1 MTGADVTTLLGFLT
15 GGLLVGLV
23 GHWFDL
29 VALIVRR
36 G

>member
-1 MTGADVTTLLGFLT
+1 MTSEEVVAVLGFLT
-15 GGLLVGLV
+15 GGLLVGIV

-29 VALIVRR
+29 VTSFIKR